1 MEKHVFDC
9 VLGISQGREDPEE
22 PKDKRQKKGQN
33 PASFFVPASQRCSLP
48 SGDLEDTQPPPL
60 KPTPPLS
67 AIVPIPVSPN
77 LLHSPLHMDKWP
89 GLSPGQMTHNLES
102 SDYEE
107 DHIWLLI

>member
-1 MEKHVFDC
+1 MCLIVCWGYRK
-9 VLGISQGREDPEE
+9 GGRIQKSQRT
-22 PKDKRQKKGQN
+22 KDKKKGQN
-33 PASFFVPASQRCSLP
+33 PASFFVPASQRCSLA
-48 SGDLEDTQPPPL
+48 SGDLEDTHPPL

-77 LLHSPLHMDKWP
+77 LPHSPLHMDKWP
-89 GLSPGQMTHNLES
+89 GLSPGQMTQNLES